1 MMNCNHH
8 SVNDYFSNKKGCNY
22 VKSTFVSA
30 QNNELTHDIIEIKGS
45 TLKIGEFSVNKH
57 NVLKPV
63 HAVTFII
70 CEDTL
75 HLCSYVYIS
84 VFKGN
89 YILVS

>member
-70 CEDTL
+70 CE
-75 HLCSYVYIS
+75 Y
-84 VFKGN
+84 
-89 YILVS
+89 